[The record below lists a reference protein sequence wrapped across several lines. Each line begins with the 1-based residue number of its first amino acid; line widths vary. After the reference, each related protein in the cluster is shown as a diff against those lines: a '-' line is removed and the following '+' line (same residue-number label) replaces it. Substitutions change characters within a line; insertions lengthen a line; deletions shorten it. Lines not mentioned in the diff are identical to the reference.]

1 MHAERVIVLEKSF
14 SVGLGGILA
23 NDVRM
28 AMTGTRRHG
37 YTVVAGLG
45 GRAIT
50 QASLAKVFEQAMRD
64 EIEPLTFLDMDW
76 GLIERQLERERRGE
90 RSGPAA
96 EAMLRDLG
104 AVASRVS

>member
-1 MHAERVIVLEKSF
+1 M
-14 SVGLGGILA
+14 
-23 NDVRM
+23 
-28 AMTGTRRHG
+28 
-37 YTVVAGLG
+37 
-45 GRAIT
+45 
-50 QASLAKVFEQAMRD
+50 AKVFEQAMRD

-76 GLIERQLERERRGE
+76 GLIERQLERERRSE